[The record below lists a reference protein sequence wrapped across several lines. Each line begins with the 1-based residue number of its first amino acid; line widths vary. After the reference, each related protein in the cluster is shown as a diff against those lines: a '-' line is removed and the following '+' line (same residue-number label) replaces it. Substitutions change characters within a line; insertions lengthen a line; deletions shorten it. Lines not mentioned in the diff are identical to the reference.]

1 VISSSAPDDEDPPMK
16 RRQAVAKLPKKIVT
30 TLGDLITAAYDAAD
44 GFGRQKLEQ
53 AASILQAPPLARRMN
68 RQLRFVR

>member
-1 VISSSAPDDEDPPMK
+1 MPKS
-16 RRQAVAKLPKKIVT
+16 RRHAVAKLPKKIVT

-44 GFGRQKLEQ
+44 GFGRQKIEQ
-53 AASILQAPPLARRMN
+53 AANILQAPPLARRMN

>member
-1 VISSSAPDDEDPPMK
+1 MK
-16 RRQAVAKLPKKIVT
+16 RRQAVKFPKKIVI

-53 AASILQAPPLARRMN
+53 AASILSAPPLARRMN
-68 RQLRFVR
+68 RHLRFVR

>member
-1 VISSSAPDDEDPPMK
+1 MTKS
-16 RRQAVAKLPKKIVT
+16 RRHSVAKLPKKIVI

-44 GFGRQKLEQ
+44 GYGRQRIEQ
-53 AASILQAPPLARRMN
+53 AANILQAPPLARRMN

>member
-1 VISSSAPDDEDPPMK
+1 MK
-16 RRQAVAKLPKKIVT
+16 SHHQSVAKLPKKIVI

-44 GFGRQKLEQ
+44 GYGRQKLEQ

>member
-1 VISSSAPDDEDPPMK
+1 MMK
-16 RRQAVAKLPKKIVT
+16 SRRHAVAKLPKKIVI

-44 GFGRQKLEQ
+44 GFGRQKIER
-53 AASILQAPPLARRMN
+53 AASILQAPPLARRLN